1 MMQNPDNYEP
11 PFLLKNAHLQT
22 ILASSKLRTLG
33 PNGMQNV
40 AVEKIIETTEAV
52 RLLGYHSA
60 HNDAQAKGLAILLH
74 GWEGSANSTYL
85 LRCGKSLYAHGYDV
99 FRLNFRDH
107 GDSHQLNEGIF
118 YAVLL
123 EEVYQAVQQAAA
135 FSGGRPV
142 FLIGF
147 SLGGNFVLRIL
158 KKCVRVPIANLRH
171 AVSISPVLNP
181 QKSTAKIDRIAFIRK
196 YFLAKW
202 RCSLRKKQALF
213 PELYD
218 FSEVTGLKTI
228 QAVTD
233 TLLEKYS
240 DYPTAQDY
248 FDAYSVLGAAI
259 TDIDTPTTIVTA
271 KDDPIIPI
279 EDFYE
284 LKLNPPI
291 QLIIHSHGGHNGFI
305 TGFKLHSW
313 YENAIIRLF
322 DQKCRETEESYARG
336 QNH

>member
-1 MMQNPDNYEP
+1 MQTLNDYEP

-22 ILASSKLRTLG
+22 VLASSRLRTLG
-33 PNGMQNV
+33 PNAMRDV
-40 AVEKIIETTEAV
+40 AAEKIIETAEAV
-52 RLLGYHSA
+52 KLLGYHSV

-85 LRCGKSLYAHGYDV
+85 LRCGKSLYANGYDV

-107 GDSHQLNEGIF
+107 GDSHHLNQGIF

-123 EEVYQAVQQAAA
+123 EEVYQAIQQVAA

-158 KKCVRVPIANLRH
+158 KKCVSVPIANLRH

-181 QKSTAKIDRIAFIRK
+181 QKSTAKIDRIAFIRR

-202 RCSLRKKQALF
+202 RRSLRKKQALF
-213 PELYD
+213 PASYD
-218 FSEVTGLKTI
+218 FTEVMGLETI

-248 FDAYSVLGAAI
+248 FDAYSVRGAAI
-259 TDIDTPTTIVTA
+259 ADIQTPTTIVTA
-271 KDDPIIPI
+271 EDDPIIPI

-284 LKLNPPI
+284 LKLNPQI
-291 QLIIHSHGGHNGFI
+291 RLVIHSHGGHNGFI

-313 YENAIIRLF
+313 YENAIIGIF
-322 DQKCRETEESYARG
+322 DQKCGETEESYE
-336 QNH
+336 

>member
-1 MMQNPDNYEP
+1 MQNPDHFEP

-52 RLLGYHSA
+52 RLLGYHSV

-74 GWEGSANSTYL
+74 GWEGSTDSTYL
-85 LRCGKSLYAHGYDV
+85 LRCGKSLYASGYDV

-107 GDSHQLNEGIF
+107 GDSHHLNEGIF

-202 RCSLRKKQALF
+202 RRSLRKKQALF

-218 FSEVTGLKTI
+218 FAEVMGLKTI

-259 TDIDTPTTIVTA
+259 TDIHTPTTIVTA

-279 EDFYE
+279 DDFYE
-284 LKLNPPI
+284 LNLNPHI

-305 TGFKLHSW
+305 TGCKLHSW

-322 DQKCRETEESYARG
+322 DQKCRETEGSYA
-336 QNH
+336 